1 MELIVNYRKLQHLF
15 YYLLFHQLVSVE
27 FVIFVKENQ
36 MMNYQ
41 KVSIDHLKNHKILS
55 KVYQKM
61 CSLNNLCYRF
71 NELKDLRCSLSCCF
85 FLPDSFFSLFREQKK
100 KKGTLR
106 IAFSFF
112 PSSFCAPFENNREI
126 SLLHS
131 FFLQLRRY
139 IYIYIYKSNI
149 NNKNT
154 ILTLFTI

>member
-85 FLPDSFFSLFREQKK
+85 FLPDSFFSLFREPKK

-112 PSSFCAPFENNREI
+112 
-126 SLLHS
+126 S
-131 FFLQLRRY
+131 FFFLRAIREQSRNIVASLFFLTTTP
-139 IYIYIYKSNI
+139 IYIYI
-149 NNKNT
+149 
-154 ILTLFTI
+154 